1 MKTRILRRFHAL
13 FIVIFILVCFVF
25 VNATFAQNESD
36 LAKKTQNPVADL
48 ISLPLQNNI
57 NFNVGSENKTQNIL
71 NIQPVIPMQL
81 NENWNW
87 IHRTIFPLINQPSL
101 GPGMGSEFG
110 LGDILYQGFLSPVNT
125 EGTVW
130 GVGPAISIPT
140 ASDEVLGTEKWSAG
154 PAAVVLRMPG
164 RWVYGSLIYNIWSFA
179 GESDRKH
186 VNQMLIQPFINYNFP
201 GGWYLTS
208 APIMTANWNA
218 DSSDAWTVPI
228 GGGGGKIFRV
238 GKQPMNAS
246 VQGFYNIERPSNGA
260 EWTLRVQLQFLF
272 PK

>member
-1 MKTRILRRFHAL
+1 MKTNNLRRFNASC
-13 FIVIFILVCFVF
+13 IVFFVLVCLVL
-25 VNATFAQNESD
+25 VNATFAQDESD
-36 LAKKTQNPVADL
+36 LAKKTQNPIEDM

-57 NFNVGSENKTQNIL
+57 NFNVGPDNKTQYIL

-87 IHRTIFPLINQPSL
+87 IHRTILPVINQPPL
-101 GPGMGSEFG
+101 APGMGWESG
-110 LGDILYQGFLSPVNT
+110 LGDILYQGFLSPRT
-125 EGTVW
+125 TQGTIW

-154 PAAVVLRMPG
+154 PVAVVLRMPG

-208 APIMTANWNA
+208 APIITANWNA
-218 DSSDAWTVPI
+218 STKDVWTVPL
-228 GGGGGKIFRV
+228 GGGGGKVFRI
-238 GKQPMNAS
+238 GKQPMNTTMQAY
-246 VQGFYNIERPSNGA
+246 YNVESPRNGP
-260 EWTLRVQLQFLF
+260 EWSMRLQLQFLF
-272 PK
+272 PQ